1 MKKIFSDYL
10 DQKMSVN
17 TTFIGEN
24 VTEPPFLEGN
34 QKLIIKN
41 NKNRMK
47 IPVIPGLK

>member
-1 MKKIFSDYL
+1 
-10 DQKMSVN
+10 MSVN